1 VDARNNTIYS
11 NNVVRVISGPYQ
23 GRKGVIK
30 YIQKGVVFL
39 WDKAFQQTN
48 GIFVEKTRNIEI
60 LGNEHMQ
67 RSANGQAVA
76 AGSAVANMNKRTF
89 EPLKGKE
96 VLIIGGQYKGFRGK
110 VCTIDDRQAMVE
122 MSSIC
127 KKIPIDRANIK
138 DLTEVMM
145 DKGMS
150 AVQPHEDMY
159 AAGGRTIYEGG
170 KTPM

>member
-1 VDARNNTIYS
+1 MDARNNTIYS

-67 RSANGQAVA
+67 RSANGHAVA

-89 EPLKGKE
+89 DPLKGKE
-96 VLIIGGQYKGFRGK
+96 VLIIGG
-110 VCTIDDRQAMVE
+110 
-122 MSSIC
+122 
-127 KKIPIDRANIK
+127 
-138 DLTEVMM
+138 
-145 DKGMS
+145 
-150 AVQPHEDMY
+150 
-159 AAGGRTIYEGG
+159 
-170 KTPM
+170 